1 LDRNPLVKPDGDGT
15 LGLIPVKCYQIFV
28 WKMAT
33 ARDGRKLLM
42 VENLY
47 Y

>member
-1 LDRNPLVKPDGDGT
+1 LDRIHLVKPDGDGT
-15 LGLIPVKCYQIFV
+15 LGLIPVKFHQIFIQ
-28 WKMAT
+28 KMAT